1 MDERKK
7 RKLLKTPIMT
17 FPYSST
23 VGGMAEEMVDV
34 YSDLYELNEPEDDA
48 AIFLAKAVRL
58 ACQDILP
65 GPTRIM
71 KYIRNL
77 ALHRYHQGED
87 EFLE

>member
-1 MDERKK
+1 MDEREK
-7 RKLLKTPIMT
+7 RKLLKTPVMT

-34 YSDLYELNEPEDDA
+34 YSDLSELNEPEDDA

-71 KYIRNL
+71 K
-77 ALHRYHQGED
+77 
-87 EFLE
+87 